1 VLEAAGVVRSMRVG
15 RERLWEV
22 DPSELRHAQD
32 WLGSIS
38 RDWTGAL
45 KAYVG

>member
-1 VLEAAGVVRSMRVG
+1 MRVG

-22 DPSELRHAQD
+22 DPSELRHAQE

-45 KAYVG
+45 KAYAG